1 MTPGY
6 YYCCCDSFGRSRPK
20 RQQRSFDPIHDLFCL
35 WGCFTR
41 VRRRRKDFP
50 FLFFVWLGW
59 ELQGIFR
66 FVVVSGR
73 ACAVG
78 APSGF
83 YYFHAATKLKQH
95 SGVSCS
101 PSSPPPL
108 SFFCVAHFTGVCV
121 HLNGRAQQQFTL
133 NYRSDGWKEGK
144 RDTEKRQPRTYY
156 TSPQTL
162 DVHSVL
168 LRWVANSTRNSPHQ
182 TNQQTKSN
190 TFCFSQVCAA
200 GLLETFL

>member
-20 RQQRSFDPIHDLFCL
+20 RQQRSFDPIHDPFCL

-41 VRRRRKDFP
+41 VRRRRRDFS
-50 FLFFVWLGW
+50 FCLDGSFSVCRSIRSRVCCWRSFGILLFSRGHETQTTLGR
-59 ELQGIFR
+59 ELF
-66 FVVVSGR
+66 S
-73 ACAVG
+73 
-78 APSGF
+78 
-83 YYFHAATKLKQH
+83 LL
-95 SGVSCS
+95 
-101 PSSPPPL
+101 PSS
-108 SFFCVAHFTGVCV
+108 SFFRVAHFTGVCV
-121 HLNGRAQQQFTL
+121 HLNGRAQQQFKL